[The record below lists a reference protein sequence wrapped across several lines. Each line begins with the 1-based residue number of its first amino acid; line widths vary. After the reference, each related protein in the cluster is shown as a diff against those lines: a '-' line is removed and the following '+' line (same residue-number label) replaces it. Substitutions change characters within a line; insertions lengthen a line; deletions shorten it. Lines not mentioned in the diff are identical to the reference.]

1 MCPNTEFF
9 LVRIFWSI
17 TLSWRRSL
25 SYRDQSIDLIC
36 KAMDWFLYDNELCH
50 ERANDFS
57 LVISIPAL
65 AQRVFISSE
74 YYNLFFTGKWQHF
87 LLQVFLQYYHGN
99 VLVSYLQT
107 KQKKKNWKSWKNVFK
122 KTNPLNNEK
131 ITPLNNIVLSE
142 NLYLLCKKKISV
154 GS

>member
-1 MCPNTEFF
+1 
-9 LVRIFWSI
+9 
-17 TLSWRRSL
+17 
-25 SYRDQSIDLIC
+25 
-36 KAMDWFLYDNELCH
+36 MDWFLYDHELCH

-57 LVISIPAL
+57 LVLSIPAL

-107 KQKKKNWKSWKNVFK
+107 KQKKKTEKAERTFLK
-122 KTNPLNNEK
+122 KL
-131 ITPLNNIVLSE
+131 IH
-142 NLYLLCKKKISV
+142 
-154 GS
+154 